1 MKRIVIGL
9 VVAIVL
15 LVAADFAS
23 ASAAEYQV
31 ATRMR
36 EQLALPD
43 TPAVQIQGFPF
54 LTQALAGDYNQVDV
68 SADRLTVGPLR
79 AVGVRAELYHVRA
92 PLGELL
98 GGTLRSIKVDDAKG
112 TVQITKDD
120 LMRQMPG
127 VTKLDVFPVDQGAL
141 DAALANSSA
150 AAPGSSVDDIN
161 PDQAVRLVATTSF
174 MGKKTEVSV
183 IAVLQLVGRQIQI
196 SPRDIRI
203 GSGSD
208 AAKLPQVA
216 QTALRGLFTLR
227 LDPGTLP
234 FDVRPTSLRAVD
246 SALEVS
252 GVAHNLVINSGTS
265 KTRQAGGS

>member
-43 TPAVQIQGFPF
+43 TPSVQINGFPF
-54 LTQALAGDYNQVDV
+54 LTQALAGDYGQVDV

-112 TVQITKDD
+112 SVQITKDD

-141 DAALANSSA
+141 DAALANSSSA
-150 AAPGSSVDDIN
+150 TPGSSVDDIN

-174 MGKKTEVSV
+174 MGKKTDVSV

-216 QTALRGLFTLR
+216 QTALRSLFTLR

-246 SALEVS
+246 SAIEVS
-252 GVAHNLVINSGTS
+252 GVAHNLVINSTPG
-265 KTRQAGGS
+265 KARQTNGS

>member
-43 TPAVQIQGFPF
+43 TPAVKINGFPF
-54 LTQALAGDYNQVDV
+54 ITQALAGDYRQIDV
-68 SADRLTVGPLR
+68 SAERLTVGPLR
-79 AVGVRAELYHVRA
+79 AVGVRTELYHVRA

-98 GGTLRSIKVDDAKG
+98 GGSLRTIRVDDAKG

-127 VTKLDVFPVDQGAL
+127 VTKLAVGPVDQGAL

-150 AAPGSSVDDIN
+150 AAPGSSVDGIT
-161 PDQAVRLVATTSF
+161 PDQAVRMVATTSVL
-174 MGKKTEVSV
+174 GQKTEVSA

-203 GSGSD
+203 GTGSQAKQLP
-208 AAKLPQVA
+208 AAA
-216 QTALRGLFTLR
+216 QSALRGMFTVK

-234 FDVRPTSLRAVD
+234 FEVRPTSLRAVD

-252 GVAHNLVINSGTS
+252 GVAHDLVISSGS
-265 KTRQAGGS
+265 SGRRAGTP